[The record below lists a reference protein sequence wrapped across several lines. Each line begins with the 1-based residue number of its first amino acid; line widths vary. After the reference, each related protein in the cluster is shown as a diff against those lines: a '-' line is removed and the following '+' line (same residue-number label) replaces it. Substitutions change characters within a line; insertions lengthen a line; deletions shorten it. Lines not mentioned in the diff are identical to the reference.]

1 MSLIKKRE
9 GIAAEPDKNSAAPLA
24 TTRGKKNMSLAV
36 PKSQGTIIRLIG
48 EVDRPFLLIII
59 ALLCIGSVM
68 VFSAS
73 YAYAAANYKDS
84 YYFARRQLGWAL
96 GGLTVMAFVAKVVD
110 YRWLKKWAL
119 VGYAI
124 SVVLNLI
131 VPFIGTKKNGSTRW
145 LEFGFINF
153 QPSELLKFFIILVL
167 AAYVSDN
174 YSKIRTFKSGVLP
187 FFIFGSIAAFSIII
201 QKHLSATIIVCL
213 LVLVMMYLSG
223 TKGVWVGGAFGALG
237 AGALF
242 ILTIG
247 KEFLQNKLPHA
258 AERLLVWEDP
268 FKYMKDAATG
278 DAGWQPAQSL
288 YAIVSG
294 GFWGLGLG
302 NSNEKHGYLPE
313 PQNDYIF
320 AILCEEL
327 GFFGALVVIGLFV
340 AFAWRG
346 FKIAKNAPNRFTSLL
361 VMGLVMQ
368 IILQVM
374 LNIAVVTNSIPSTGI
389 SLPFFSYGGTSLI
402 ILLAEMGII
411 LSISRYSY
419 LEKG

>member
-1 MSLIKKRE
+1 MSHIKRHEK
-9 GIAAEPDKNSAAPLA
+9 PVHTSSKK
-24 TTRGKKNMSLAV
+24 KKNMSVAV
-36 PKSQGTIIRLIG
+36 NKSQPTIIRIIG
-48 EVDRPFLLIII
+48 EVDRPFLVIIV

-73 YAYAAANYKDS
+73 YAYAETRFGDS
-84 YYFARRQLGWAL
+84 FYFARKQLGWVAL
-96 GGLTVMAFVAKVVD
+96 GITFMALIAKFID

-119 VGYAI
+119 VGYI
-124 SVVLNLI
+124 VSLVLNFL
-131 VPFIGTKKNGSTRW
+131 VPTYGYAVKGATRW
-145 LEFGFINF
+145 INIGFVNL
-153 QPSELLKFFIILVL
+153 QPSELMKFFVVLVL

-174 YSKIRTFKSGVLP
+174 HSKIHTFRHGVMP
-187 FFIFGSIAAFSIII
+187 FVIFGVPAAASIIF
-201 QKHLSATIIVCL
+201 QQHLSATIIICL
-213 LVLVMMYLSG
+213 LVLAMMYLSG
-223 TKGVWVGGAFGALG
+223 TRGIWICSALASVTG
-237 AGALF
+237 LALF
-242 ILTIG
+242 VVTAGQAII
-247 KEFLQNKLPHA
+247 KKFVPHA
-258 AERLLVWEDP
+258 IERLLVWKDP
-268 FKYMKDAATG
+268 FAYMKDAATN

-288 YAIVSG
+288 YGITSG

-302 NSNEKHGYLPE
+302 KSNQKFGYLPE

-327 GFFGALVVIGLFV
+327 GFFGAIIVIGLFV

-361 VMGLVMQ
+361 VMGIVVQVL
-368 IILQVM
+368 LQVV